1 MCLYI
6 LEWPI
11 TSRNPQ
17 QRFAWFIYLKYCQ
30 AICPIPYTKCHD
42 IMQCVKCA
50 IKSSLIKSNGSL
62 QLAQYRFDLA
72 LIATVNFNW
81 VTPFGMLQVL
91 LHRPIQY
98 TPKLFILQLSNW
110 PALSRAHRVF
120 FWPMR
125 MSNWRHNGVCSSFQ
139 QRQRHCQSYLH
150 SIQHGFHPTRRPAG
164 CVETMSQTLWVGN
177 GLASRPPC
185 HELRNLCATD
195 N

>member
-1 MCLYI
+1 
-6 LEWPI
+6 
-11 TSRNPQ
+11 
-17 QRFAWFIYLKYCQ
+17 
-30 AICPIPYTKCHD
+30 
-42 IMQCVKCA
+42 
-50 IKSSLIKSNGSL
+50 
-62 QLAQYRFDLA
+62 
-72 LIATVNFNW
+72 
-81 VTPFGMLQVL
+81 MLQVL

-195 N
+195 NEQRRCQCRCLCLCLCLWMCLLPDRMHRLSTQHNLLELPSSPARAT